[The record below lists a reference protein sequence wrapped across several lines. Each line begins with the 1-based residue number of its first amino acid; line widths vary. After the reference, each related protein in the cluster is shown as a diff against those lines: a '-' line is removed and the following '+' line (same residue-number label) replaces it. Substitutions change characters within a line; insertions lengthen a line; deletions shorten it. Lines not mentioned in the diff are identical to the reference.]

1 MIGDYRVMETIG
13 RGVSGKL
20 CALFLSHMYTYA
32 TIIHENIEF
41 REVEGTHSNFLLT
54 KFVHITFTLGKVKL
68 GIHVHTG
75 EQVAI
80 KIIPRQQM
88 NHSSLVAQAV
98 ERELAVLQLLD
109 HPHLVELR
117 HVMQDTLNVYFVM
130 EYMNGGDLYQVLSSQ
145 VCGRLSEY
153 QARSYFGQLV
163 GALAWCHTHHIW

>member
-1 MIGDYRVMETIG
+1 
-13 RGVSGKL
+13 
-20 CALFLSHMYTYA
+20 
-32 TIIHENIEF
+32 
-41 REVEGTHSNFLLT
+41 
-54 KFVHITFTLGKVKL
+54 VKL
-68 GIHVHTG
+68 GIHLHTG

-88 NHSSLVAQAV
+88 NQSSLVAQAV

-117 HVMQDTLNVYFVM
+117 HVMQDTMNVYFVM

-163 GALAWCHTHHIW
+163 GALTWCHTHHIW